1 MAGEP
6 VEYEIRVR
14 AIRIAAKSI
23 VAKTERREWE
33 SLLRGWGKDSFIARS
48 QQPPRGHLFVRGPIT
63 RPRQQQCPTSLAF
76 TNNFTSTCDLQL
88 GSTEGSKGD
97 EKLYRVRSQ
106 RLPSRYRIA
115 QLESKV
121 ANLTKFVHDA
131 EIKSGDRSTSLTELA
146 TEPTVDS
153 DDLDRDS
160 IGSDFDAIDQ
170 PVHLRSLFQNDWLS
184 VNPQRHN
191 GHSHDRRMKVFAHLH
206 DRARRA
212 LQRLIPPK
220 ADVLTIANSAS
231 QWLPLVYSLFPQPG
245 AIKSQ
250 QELGECFEDM
260 NRPDTDPISL
270 ASWLLTVALTGQQ
283 IQGEDNDRKSQLQ
296 KSHEWSKFCRAVSD
310 TVETTI
316 IPHDRLVSTISGL
329 SMAMHFFRLQI
340 GQGNFRKAWV
350 RLRHVVAIA
359 EIMGLPKASQV
370 IQNGRV
376 IGTEGNEAQHQQAQ
390 LWDSIISANG
400 LLGMIINLP
409 PDTRR
414 HPQAKMQALIV
425 DGVVQPRVYLRR
437 LTDIAAK
444 VQHLDDLNLTPD
456 SGSEFYSSTLALIG
470 ELKSLASQPPE
481 EWWAPDEGPE
491 VKPDHIVQF
500 IHNSVM
506 VRTHLPFI
514 MRQDVG
520 EEYVYSRLVC
530 MNACESAARL
540 YQFLRGTLSPGI
552 FCARILD
559 LQVFVTTVVLL
570 LISHSS
576 SSSDRWSFP
585 ADKAKTASTVQEVTK
600 LMIERSHDTPGS
612 HFAHSCVTTID
623 SLHRLLQ
630 QDSPSHLQDLTL
642 QVPLLGKVKVRRNFR
657 QQEMSMDSN
666 VSRVETDPNAWRPEE
681 PSVSQP
687 QSLSKL
693 NSSSQPPRNW
703 AWDFLSWSVE
713 DNSDSYFQ
721 DALMM
726 DDFDPFTMWP
736 DTYNDF
742 SLIG

>member
-1 MAGEP
+1 MLGSLDQQ
-6 VEYEIRVR
+6 RVR
-14 AIRIAAKSI
+14 RGTRSCTECRRRKVRCIRLSEDAP
-23 VAKTERREWE
+23 TCRRCEER
-33 SLLRGWGKDSFIARS
+33 G
-48 QQPPRGHLFVRGPIT
+48 
-63 RPRQQQCPTSLAF
+63 
-76 TNNFTSTCDLQL
+76 STCIAQTYTPH
-88 GSTEGSKGD
+88 S
-97 EKLYRVRSQ
+97 RRSQ

-146 TEPTVDS
+146 TEPTLESDEIDPDS
-153 DDLDRDS
+153 S
-160 IGSDFDAIDQ
+160 GSDFDAVNQ
-170 PVHLRSLFQNDWLS
+170 PAHLRSLFQNDWLS
-184 VNPQRHN
+184 VDPQRQN
-191 GHSHDRRMKVFAHLH
+191 GHSQDRRDKVSAHLL
-206 DRARRA
+206 DRARRT

-220 ADVLTIANSAS
+220 ADVLTIAHSAS
-231 QWLPLVYSLFPQPG
+231 RWLPLVYSLFPQPG
-245 AIKSQ
+245 AIKTQ
-250 QELGECFEDM
+250 QELGESFDDM
-260 NRPDTDPISL
+260 ERPDIDPISL

-283 IQGEDNDRKSQLQ
+283 IQGQDNNRVFQPQ
-296 KSHEWSKFCRAVSD
+296 KSHEWTKFCRAVSN

-316 IPHDRLVSTISGL
+316 MSHDRLVSTISGL

-350 RLRHVVAIA
+350 RLRHIVAIA
-359 EIMGLPKASQV
+359 EIMGLPKASQA

-376 IGTEGNEAQHQQAQ
+376 IWTEGNEAQQQKAQ
-390 LWDSIISANG
+390 LWDSIISGNG
-400 LLGMIINLP
+400 LFGMVINLP

-414 HPQAKMQALIV
+414 HPQAKTQVLVV
-425 DGVVQPRVYLRR
+425 DGVVQPHVYLRR

-470 ELKSLASQPPE
+470 ELKSLASQTPK
-481 EWWAPDEGPE
+481 EWWAPDESTE
-491 VKPDHIVQF
+491 VKPDHMVQF

-514 MRQDVG
+514 MRQDIG

-530 MNACESAARL
+530 MNACEEAARL
-540 YQFLRGTLSPGI
+540 YRFLRGTLPPGI

-576 SSSDRWSFP
+576 SCSDRWSFP
-585 ADKAKTASTVQEVTK
+585 ADKAKTDSTVEEVTK

-612 HFAHSCVTTID
+612 HFAHTCVTTIN

-657 QQEMSMDSN
+657 QQEMPMGSN
-666 VSRVETDPNAWRPEE
+666 VPGVETNPNASRPEE

-703 AWDFLSWSVE
+703 EWDFLSWSVE

-726 DDFDPFTMWP
+726 DDFDPLTMWP
-736 DTYNDF
+736 DTYSDF